1 MEIQG
6 RRKVFRPGFE
16 HPGASRKE
24 TDPHRKESA
33 HMKIIVTGGGL
44 IGPTLARRLR
54 PAGHDGRRRPRDS
67 RPIAFLF
74 CSQARDPRR

>member
-1 MEIQG
+1 
-6 RRKVFRPGFE
+6 
-16 HPGASRKE
+16 
-24 TDPHRKESA
+24 
-33 HMKIIVTGGGL
+33 MKIIVTGGGL

-54 PAGHDGRRRPRDS
+54 PAGHDGRRRSRDS